1 MFSSVDKM
9 LAAFITS
16 AVAMLVAGGYVTED
30 QALNLGTMLTTAIA
44 AGVTAL
50 VTYLVPNKS

>member
-9 LAAFITS
+9 LVAALGAAVS
-16 AVAMLVAGGYVTED
+16 ALVGAGYISAEQGVT
-30 QALNLGTMLTTAIA
+30 LTNILVTLGGAV
-44 AGVTAL
+44 VTAL

>member
-9 LAAFITS
+9 IAAFITS

-30 QALNLGTMLTTAIA
+30 QAISLGTIITTAIA
-44 AGVTAL
+44 AGVTAF